1 MSVRELRESLH
12 RLADPEQAEK
22 LQRYFKTGPGEY
34 GEGDQF
40 LGLRMP
46 QIRQIVRKAPVPAL
60 TDLEGLLRSPVHE
73 ERMLALLLLV
83 RLFKKADESQKE
95 LIYRFYMDHTDRI
108 NNWDLVDLS
117 AHHIVGPWLLNRD
130 RSPLFAL
137 AKSDLLWDRRIAII
151 ATFHF
156 ISRMDFDT
164 SLKIAEIVLKDPEDL
179 IQKAYGWMLREIG
192 NKSRK
197 TEEGF
202 LKKHYKSMPRTA
214 LRYAIEKF
222 PEPLRQAYLKGSI

>member
-12 RLADPEQAEK
+12 RLADPEQAKK

-34 GEGDQF
+34 GEGDRF

-60 TDLEGLLRSPVHE
+60 TDLEELLRSPVHE
-73 ERMLALLLLV
+73 ERMLVLLLLV
-83 RLFKKADESQKE
+83 KLFKKADESQKE
-95 LIYRFYMDHTDRI
+95 SIYCFYMEHTDRI

-117 AHHIVGPWLLNRD
+117 AQHIVGHWLLNRD

-137 AKSDLLWDRRIAII
+137 AKSDLLWDRRIAVI